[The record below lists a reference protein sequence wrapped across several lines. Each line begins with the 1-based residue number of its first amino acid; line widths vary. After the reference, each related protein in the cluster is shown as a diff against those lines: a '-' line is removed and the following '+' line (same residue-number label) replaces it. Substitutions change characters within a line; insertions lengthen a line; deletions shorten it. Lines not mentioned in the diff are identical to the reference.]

1 VPARAPALAEI
12 ARGEGGNP
20 FILYLLSP
28 HVIASDFCEAI
39 PEFSVEIASSAQ
51 NASSQ

>member
-1 VPARAPALAEI
+1 LGAGITSLFAEL
-12 ARGEGGNP
+12 P
-20 FILYLLSP
+20 VQDKYLLSH